1 MGCSS
6 VSALAEN
13 MEAGKGQNASLND
26 IFGMMGGLM
35 SALAPPKDAE
45 AIKGGMDELSLV
57 MGGLFEGVANE
68 AVVGSHEIP
77 TTVGK
82 PIYEW
87 VPINNKEKLPENAL
101 LAAKD
106 HGNAVYVGRG
116 VLDGK
121 IRLGKYQGKEE
132 EVMENIEVLC
142 VDKDAKVK
150 WVDCES
156 GVVPAGAI
164 VGTIVNGKSEF
175 VGRGIVDDELSPGR
189 IVRDDKCMYAPYG
202 GREEVL
208 TKCQA
213 LVIQNAKPVYQWVPV
228 ENWNMPK
235 DAIPAAK
242 DASDYW
248 NIFIGRTAL
257 QGKIRLA
264 KIHTIYRKLYV
275 AHRGKEEE
283 IINEPFEVLCADKGA
298 KVEWKAFADGKV
310 PARAVLGSIVD
321 GRLEFVGRGKTRNEI
336 SVGAIVPSDGCMYAP
351 YGGKCETLTKY
362 EALVI
367 Q

>member
-1 MGCSS
+1 
-6 VSALAEN
+6 
-13 MEAGKGQNASLND
+13 
-26 IFGMMGGLM
+26 M

-121 IRLGKYQGKEE
+121 IRLGKYHAKYQKLFISHQGKEE
-132 EVMENIEVLC
+132 EVLENIEVLC

-213 LVIQNAKPVYQWVPV
+213 LVIQNAKPIYQWVPV

-264 KIHTIYRKLYV
+264 KIHTIYKKLYV